1 MQNAEGVE
9 SVAYE
14 TKVILIAL
22 ANIIRNSNNLSEVYK
37 AVEEMANA
45 EGMVLKPYE
54 EAKEE

>member
-1 MQNAEGVE
+1 MQSTERVE

-22 ANIIRNSNNLSEVYK
+22 AKIIRNSSSLSEVYE

-45 EGMVLKPYE
+45 EGVVLKPYDE
-54 EAKEE
+54 SKEE